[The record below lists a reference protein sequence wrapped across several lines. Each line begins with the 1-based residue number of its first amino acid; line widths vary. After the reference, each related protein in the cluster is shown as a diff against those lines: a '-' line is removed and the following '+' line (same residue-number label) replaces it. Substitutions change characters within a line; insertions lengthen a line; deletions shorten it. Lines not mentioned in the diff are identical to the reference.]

1 MQDSASSAETR
12 VVELIRRE
20 ARRGWLGLG
29 RQKVDVP
36 TAPANTEVRLVVRSG
51 GRAQLRALPPGA
63 GGTIELAVEHVEFV
77 RARTDPQA
85 IRLEF
90 ASVAT
95 DKAGHAYDLV
105 LAGSCTIVDLGE
117 FAFGG
122 GLDVASEHVPMTPQL
137 AGSWLAGAIDTAVRD
152 QVRSELGRYSIDEI
166 RDKDVL
172 PKAWW
177 DRRLR
182 TWLSGKGVGLSIDRA
197 GWESEDARRA
207 EAQRVRQEQM
217 RQMAGFRRKERDLEV
232 QEAEATGEYQA
243 KRAEIL
249 ARRQVS
255 DLQRRHEL
263 QILQLEQEKQRAL
276 REKEIDD
283 LRQERE
289 RAALEH
295 EVTLAGIRRSDE
307 DAQRVAQQAQR
318 VMEQM
323 ERRYRQL
330 ADHHARTA
338 QAADRLRT
346 LPDLL
351 HQAAEADP
359 RRRYEAAERLVQE
372 HDIPGG
378 LLSSLGCEVLPQ
390 ELVSLLNRKMHLEG
404 RPVQLRMAEI
414 TTRDIGVKKVN
425 ALTVNSSLR
434 FEFQADRAGCVTVL
448 NIGTSGNVWLHVPN
462 VWVPPDQARV
472 EMRTTYAVPGHPLL
486 PLPPGLDYVEAGPGG
501 WEHVAVLVTD
511 SPLAAP
517 STVQRS
523 GPDMPFV
530 MLSNEELNAIGT
542 RLADMEADEWSAGLL
557 SFLVQDRL

>member
-1 MQDSASSAETR
+1 MQDSPSSAETR
-12 VVELIRRE
+12 VVELIRPE

-29 RQKVDVP
+29 RAKVDVP
-36 TAPANTEVRLVVRSG
+36 AAPANTAVRLVVRSG
-51 GRAQLRALPPGA
+51 GRVQLRALPPGA
-63 GGTIELAVEHVEFV
+63 QGALEPPAEDVEFV
-77 RARTDPQA
+77 RLRTDPQA

-90 ASVAT
+90 SSVAT
-95 DKAGHAYDLV
+95 GKAGHAYDLV

-117 FAFGG
+117 FAAGG
-122 GLDVASEHVPMTPQL
+122 GLDVASEHVPMTPQS
-137 AGSWLAGAIDTAVRD
+137 AGSWLAGAVDTPVRD
-152 QVRSELGRYSIDEI
+152 QVRSEMGRYAIEEI

-177 DRRLR
+177 ERRLR
-182 TWLSGKGVGLSIDRA
+182 TWLSGKGVALTVDRVA
-197 GWESEDARRA
+197 WESEDARRA
-207 EAQRVRQEQM
+207 EEHRVRREQM
-217 RQMAGFRRKERDLEV
+217 KQMAESRRKERELEV
-232 QEAEATGEYQA
+232 QEAEAAGNYQA

-249 ARRQVS
+249 ARGQIS
-255 DLQRRHEL
+255 DLQRQHEL
-263 QILQLEQEKQRAL
+263 QMLRLEQEKQRAL
-276 REKEIDD
+276 REKEVAD
-283 LRQERE
+283 LRRQRE
-289 RAALEH
+289 RAALAH
-295 EVTLAGIRRSDE
+295 EVELAGIRRSAE

-330 ADHHARTA
+330 ADHRARTA
-338 QAADRLRT
+338 QAADRLAA

-351 HQAAEADP
+351 RQAADADP

-378 LLSSLGCEVLPQ
+378 LLSGLGCEVLPQ
-390 ELVSLLNRKMHLEG
+390 ELVSLLNRKMHLER

-414 TTRDIGVKKVN
+414 ITRDIGVKKVN

-462 VWVPPDQARV
+462 VWVAPGQARV
-472 EMRTTYAVPGHPLL
+472 EARATYAVPGRPLL
-486 PLPPGLDYVEAGPGG
+486 PLPPGLDYVEGGPGG
-501 WEHVAVLVTD
+501 WEHVAVLVTG
-511 SPLAAP
+511 SPLAAAA
-517 STVQRS
+517 TVQRS

-530 MLSNEELNAIGT
+530 MLSDEELNAIGT

-557 SFLVQDRL
+557 SFLVQDRI